1 MFSPLETLAMS
12 DNTNTPT
19 VVDYYTDILCVWA
32 WIAQPRLEELQKQ
45 WSRQIKVRYRYV
57 DIFGDAHTKIAQR
70 WGADD
75 GFATFGAH
83 ITHSA
88 EPFADTPVHPD
99 CWTEIRPRS
108 SLPAHLLLKAVAI
121 VSGDDALKAMALKI
135 RGAFFVE
142 AQDIGDL
149 DFLLELAQCQ
159 GLDSQGLK
167 RAIMDGRA
175 MAELSADQLNARDLG
190 VRGSPTWVLNEGRQ
204 ILYGNVGY
212 RILNANIEE
221 LLKRPGAEAS
231 WC

>member
-1 MFSPLETLAMS
+1 MPDSAS
-12 DNTNTPT
+12 TPAII
-19 VVDYYTDILCVWA
+19 DYYTDMLCVWA

-45 WSRQIKVRYRYV
+45 WGRQIHVRHRYV
-57 DIFGDAHTKIAQR
+57 DVFGDAHRKIAQR

-75 GFATFGAH
+75 GFARFGAH
-83 ITHSA
+83 VVHSA
-88 EPFADTPVHPD
+88 EPFPDTPVHPAN
-99 CWTEIRPRS
+99 WTELRPRS
-108 SLPAHLLLKAVAI
+108 SLPAHLLLKAVGI
-121 VSGDDALKAMALKI
+121 VGGDDAVKAMAVQI
-135 RGAFFVE
+135 RRAFFVD

-149 DFLLELAQCQ
+149 NLLLDLARQA
-159 GLDSQGLK
+159 GLEKQRLEA
-167 RAIMDGRA
+167 AIMDGGA

-221 LLKRPGAEAS
+221 LLKRPMAEAS